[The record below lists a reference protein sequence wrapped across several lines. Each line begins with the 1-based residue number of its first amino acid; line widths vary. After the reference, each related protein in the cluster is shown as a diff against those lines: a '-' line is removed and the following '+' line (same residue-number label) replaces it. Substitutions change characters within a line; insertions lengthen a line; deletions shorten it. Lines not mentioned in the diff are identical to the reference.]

1 MHMYEYNES
10 STIVAQD
17 IQRHSGELNIKLED
31 TVDNHMLALVIYSLS
46 TFNINNIK
54 HVIYLHNTSTHILF
68 IWIRL
73 FISSPIDR
81 AKASP
86 TTQVQ

>member
-1 MHMYEYNES
+1 MYEYNES

-46 TFNINNIK
+46 TFNINAIK
-54 HVIYLHNTSTHILF
+54 HVIYLRNTSTHILF
-68 IWIRL
+68 IWIWL
-73 FISSPIDR
+73 FISCPIDR